1 MGRTSCC
8 SIEGLKKGAWT
19 EEEDKKLVDYIAN
32 HGEGG
37 WRSLPQKA
45 GLLRCGKSCRL
56 RWANYL
62 RPGIKRGEFTPE
74 EEETII
80 KLHSELGNKWSTIAK
95 HLPRRTDNEIK
106 NHWNTRLKRRAA
118 ETRIDRNFARNPE
131 PAEGSN
137 NNTEAETSARKEEL
151 KDSGK
156 FIGPISTSSRLLN
169 KTAAKLRL
177 SASLASFMSQQIGKS
192 KCSSVPSTSS
202 AHLLNKMATN
212 LSSSSP
218 RSHSLGAIKAIFS
231 KSLDDNNAAISTI
244 TANNNSLSENIGIRK
259 CNSLVESPYQ
269 SENATQVS
277 SPTRTYSA
285 SARLLN
291 RMATK
296 FALTHHRPHLALGDW
311 KTVSC
316 NSPDQESTRTESL
329 VSVPSLSMVDSPQEM
344 SHFDETTQISYR
356 DMAVEADQ
364 DQAFLMEIAD
374 DDHHKERDCDSYDGC
389 STPVE
394 AIVGDLEAANN
405 WNIDCFYI
413 DDLFSSAI
421 SH

>member
-1 MGRTSCC
+1 M
-8 SIEGLKKGAWT
+8 
-19 EEEDKKLVDYIAN
+19 
-32 HGEGG
+32 
-37 WRSLPQKA
+37 LPPN
-45 GLLRCGKSCRL
+45 LLTLFFFFFGSFFCFVFR
-56 RWANYL
+56 
-62 RPGIKRGEFTPE
+62 
-74 EEETII
+74 
-80 KLHSELGNKWSTIAK
+80 WSTIAK